1 MLANVHVHHDHQTGR
16 KHANLKGAWGKR
28 RHLSTLFCFQRKRR
42 LNMIGEPVR
51 NSFGSCWVGN
61 SLCFWT
67 TYATYP
73 PILDFGSLTKCTQS
87 RLIPECFHSLSITH
101 LPELEAEQPLGRV
114 EMEQQSC
121 PIDRSPHPLLP
132 LVLTAAAPN
141 LFLS

>member
-28 RHLSTLFCFQRKRR
+28 RHLSTPFCFQRKRR

-73 PILDFGSLTKCTQS
+73 PILGFGSLTKCTQS
-87 RLIPECFHSLSITH
+87 RSIPEWFHYQLPICQNLRPSNHLVGWKWSNNPVQSID
-101 LPELEAEQPLGRV
+101 LPIPC
-114 EMEQQSC
+114 C
-121 PIDRSPHPLLP
+121 PWC
-132 LVLTAAAPN
+132 
-141 LFLS
+141 